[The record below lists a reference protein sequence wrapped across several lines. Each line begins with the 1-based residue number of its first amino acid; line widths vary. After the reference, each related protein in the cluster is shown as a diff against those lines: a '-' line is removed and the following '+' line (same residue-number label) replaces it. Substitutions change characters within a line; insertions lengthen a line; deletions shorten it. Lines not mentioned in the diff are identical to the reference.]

1 MRTRA
6 LALVSVFAALY
17 AAGSLLPGFPMI
29 GVPDSKIDIVRA
41 LEMSYGLI
49 LGPIFGPLAAFLGA
63 LIGKT
68 ITGGGSGLF
77 FTPLALVSA
86 FAAACLGRK
95 RVFGIPGWVPG
106 SLPLTLFIV
115 AWFMTDTGRAV
126 PVVIAPHVFALAVT
140 LLLRGKIADWVG
152 SEERGKVVLGVMVVS
167 MVGTMTGHIL
177 GNLIFIAL
185 FSPSPLLFLAILPV
199 SIVERTVITAV
210 STVVGVP
217 LMAAVRRFYPELN
230 DL

>member
-1 MRTRA
+1 LRTRT

-49 LGPIFGPLAAFLGA
+49 LGPIFGPLAAFIGA

-77 FTPLALVSA
+77 FTPLALVSS
-86 FAAACLGRK
+86 FSAACLGRK
-95 RVFGIPGWVPG
+95 RVFGVPGWVPG

-115 AWFMTDTGRAV
+115 AWFATDTGRAV
-126 PVVIAPHVFALAVT
+126 PVVIAPHLFALAVT
-140 LLLRGKIADWVG
+140 LLFRGKVAEWVG
-152 SEERGKVVLGVMVVS
+152 SEERGKVVLGILVVS
-167 MVGTMTGHIL
+167 LEGTMTGHIL

-199 SIVERTVITAV
+199 SIVERAVITAV
-210 STVVGVP
+210 STVVGAP
-217 LMAAVRRFYPELN
+217 LMVTVRRFYPELK